1 VISPSDTTAAS
12 PLAGRWSGP
21 VVDADVHIS
30 PPSVDALFPYLD
42 EVWREF
48 AMERGFGEGTWNATS
63 VTTSFPPNAPI
74 TARED
79 WRPADGS
86 PPGSD
91 LSLLREHVLDRH
103 GVELA
108 VVSCYFGID
117 ALRHPD
123 YSAAMAA
130 AVNDW
135 MIAEWLEVDDR
146 LRGSLVLPAHDPAAM
161 AAEIERVGGHP
172 RVRQVFLPIRS
183 EHLYGR
189 RMYLPVFEAA
199 VKHDLVVGLH
209 FGGSS
214 DGPPTPVGFPSWY
227 AEEYGGATQ
236 LFFSQIMSIVAEGLL
251 QRFPSLKIAV
261 LEGGFLWLPGIMWRL
276 DKEWK
281 GLRRDIPWVGRPPS
295 SLVRER
301 FRFSVA
307 PVDAG
312 PPEHMAILI
321 DHLEAPDLL
330 MFATDYPHDHQR
342 GLEELLDVLSEEMT
356 ENLMHRTA
364 RELYGD

>member
-1 VISPSDTTAAS
+1 MSTTAPAS
-12 PLAGRWSGP
+12 PLAGLWHGP
-21 VVDADVHIS
+21 VVDADVHIA
-30 PPSVDALFPYLD
+30 PPSVEAIFPYLD

-63 VTTSFPPNAPI
+63 VTNTLPPNSPI
-74 TARED
+74 TTRAD
-79 WRPADGS
+79 WRPDDGR
-86 PPGSD
+86 PPASD
-91 LSLLREHVLDRH
+91 LELLNRQALEPY
-103 GVELA
+103 GTEMA
-108 VVSCYFGID
+108 VVTCYYGID

-123 YSAAMAA
+123 YAAAMAS

-135 MIAEWLEVDDR
+135 MVAEWLEADER
-146 LRGSLVLPAHDPAAM
+146 LRGSLVLPAHDPVAM
-161 AAEIERVGGHP
+161 AAEIDRLGGHP
-172 RVRQVFLPIRS
+172 RIRQIFLPIRS

-189 RMYLPVFEAA
+189 RTYLPVFEAA
-199 VKHDLVVGLH
+199 ARHGLVCGLH

-227 AEEYGGATQ
+227 MEEYAGATQ
-236 LFFSQIMSIVAEGLL
+236 LYFSQIMSIIAEGLL
-251 QRFPSLKIAV
+251 QRFPSLKFAV

-281 GLRRDIPWVGRPPS
+281 GLRRDIPWVDRPPS
-295 SLVRER
+295 SLVREH

-312 PPEHMAILI
+312 PPEHMAVQI
-321 DHLEAPDLL
+321 DHLGADDML

-342 GLEELLDVLSEEMT
+342 GLEELIGVLPQAT
-356 ENLMHRTA
+356 LENMMYRTA
-364 RELYGD
+364 RDLYGD

>member
-1 VISPSDTTAAS
+1 LTPATATA
-12 PLAGRWSGP
+12 LAGRWDGP
-21 VVDADVHIS
+21 VIDTDVHIV

-48 AMERGFGEGTWNATS
+48 AMERGFGEGTWSATS
-63 VTTSFPPNAPI
+63 VTNVFPPNSPI
-74 TARED
+74 TVRSD
-79 WRPADGS
+79 WRPAGDR
-86 PPGSD
+86 PAASD
-91 LSLLREHVLDRH
+91 ISQLREHVLEPY
-103 GVELA
+103 GTELA
-108 VVSCYFGID
+108 VLSCYYGID
-117 ALRHPD
+117 SLRHPD

-146 LRGSLVLPAHDPAAM
+146 LRGSLVLPAHDPMAM
-161 AAEIERVGGHP
+161 AAEIDRLGGHP
-172 RVRQVFLPIRS
+172 GICQVFLPVRS

-199 VKHDLVVGLH
+199 ARHDLVVGLH

-214 DGPPTPVGFPSWY
+214 DGAPTPVGFPSWY
-227 AEEYGGATQ
+227 MEEYGGATQ
-236 LFFSQIMSIVAEGLL
+236 LFFAQILSIIAEGVL

-261 LEGGFLWLPGIMWRL
+261 FEGGFLWLPGIMWRL

-281 GLRRDIPWVGRPPS
+281 GLRRDIPWVNEPPS
-295 SLVRER
+295 SLIRSR

-312 PPEHMAILI
+312 PPEHVAIQLR
-321 DHLEAPDLL
+321 HLGSTEML
-330 MFATDYPHDHQR
+330 MFATDYPHDHQA
-342 GLEELLDVLSEEMT
+342 GLDTLLDSLPPGMI
-356 ENLMHRTA
+356 ENVMHRTA
-364 RELYGD
+364 RDLYVG

>member
-1 VISPSDTTAAS
+1 MSATAPAS
-12 PLAGRWSGP
+12 PLAGLWDGP
-21 VVDADVHIS
+21 VIDADVHIA
-30 PPSVDALFPYLD
+30 PPSVEAIFPYLD

-63 VTTSFPPNAPI
+63 VTNTLPPNSPI
-74 TARED
+74 TTRAD
-79 WRPADGS
+79 WRPADGRE
-86 PPGSD
+86 PASD
-91 LSLLREHVLDRH
+91 LELLNRQVLEPY
-103 GVELA
+103 GTEMA
-108 VVSCYFGID
+108 VATCYYGID

-123 YSAAMAA
+123 YAAAMAS

-135 MIAEWLEVDDR
+135 MVAEWLEVDER

-161 AAEIERVGGHP
+161 AAEIDRLGAHP
-172 RVRQVFLPIRS
+172 RIRQVFLPIRS

-199 VKHDLVVGLH
+199 ARHGLVCGLH

-227 AEEYGGATQ
+227 MEEYAGATQ
-236 LFFSQIMSIVAEGLL
+236 LYFSQIMSIVAEGLL
-251 QRFPSLKIAV
+251 QRFPSLRFAV

-281 GLRRDIPWVGRPPS
+281 GLRRDIPWVDRPPS
-295 SLVRER
+295 SLIREH

-312 PPEHMAILI
+312 PPEHMAIQI
-321 DHLEAPDLL
+321 DHLGSADML

-342 GLEELLDVLSEEMT
+342 GLETLLEVLPAEMT
-356 ENLMHRTA
+356 ENLMYRTA
-364 RELYGD
+364 RDLYGD